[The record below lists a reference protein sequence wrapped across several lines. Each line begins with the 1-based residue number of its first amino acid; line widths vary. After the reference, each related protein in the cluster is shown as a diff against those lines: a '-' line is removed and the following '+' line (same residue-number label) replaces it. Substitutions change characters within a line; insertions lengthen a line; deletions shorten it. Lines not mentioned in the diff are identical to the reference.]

1 VLAADAD
8 RRAIERDLHDGV
20 QQQLVSLAV
29 NLQQASASVEG
40 DPVAAK
46 ELLDRMAHDVQQA
59 LDEAARLAQRI
70 YPPLLEARGLA
81 AALRA
86 AAVSAGVRASVEVA
100 PGLSCAPEVAGTIY
114 QSWLE
119 ALGHAGDDAPAA
131 VSLREDEG
139 ALTFELVADFGR
151 SDPEF
156 VRLRDRVAALGG
168 RLTIRSEPGGGT
180 RVVGSL
186 PLSR

>member
-1 VLAADAD
+1 M
-8 RRAIERDLHDGV
+8 ERELHDGV
-20 QQQLVSLAV
+20 QQQLVALAV
-29 NLQQASASVEG
+29 NLQQASALVEG
-40 DPVAAK
+40 DPAATK
-46 ELLDRMAHDVQQA
+46 ELLDRMARDVQQA
-59 LDEAARLAQRI
+59 LDETGRLAERI

-86 AAVSAGVRASVEVA
+86 AAVSTGVRASVEVA
-100 PGLSCAPEVAGTIY
+100 PGLSCAPGVARTIY

-119 ALGHAGDDAPAA
+119 ALRHAGDDARPA

-139 ALTFELVADFGR
+139 AIAFELVADFAR
-151 SDPEF
+151 SDPELA
-156 VRLRDRVAALGG
+156 RLRDRFAALGG

-180 RVVGSL
+180 RVFGSL